1 MLREHLYRSYL
12 PMFFHDIN
20 HEDFVQILAALPDPP
35 AVVRAHL
42 LGAFGVSVSGDDPQ
56 VWRTAMWRDRG
67 EEGAA
72 KAVAQLII
80 SKGGKRVLSLIRA
93 EAAGRDITPRADD
106 QRLVRLL
113 FDESPEDFLSDQYAL
128 NWS

>member
-1 MLREHLYRSYL
+1 
-12 PMFFHDIN
+12 MFFHNIN

-56 VWRTAMWRDRG
+56 VWWTAMWRDRG

-80 SKGGKRVLSLIRA
+80 SKGGKRVLTLIRA